1 MQSTERLELE
11 IDLIKKKRGA
21 LDSDLTYKGR
31 QYSDNMP
38 CDGDMAD
45 PDMAIL
51 MMSSIVR
58 DRDRLDVEIAEK
70 KLELYDLQ
78 AGKTADQ
85 VDGSP
90 EPETPSLKVQTN
102 GGTHAEQIVRA
113 AAALAGTS
121 GNRVFTRKAVR
132 DHLGLSNRR
141 WQSGYTAIFQGMR
154 DDQPG
159 GAPQVGAEYQGAFH
173 RVSSGTYQ
181 LTAKARVF
189 ANQLGA

>member
-11 IDLIKKKRGA
+11 IDLIKKKSGA
-21 LDSDLTYKGR
+21 LGSDLTCKGR

-58 DRDRLDVEIAEK
+58 DRDR
-70 KLELYDLQ
+70 LELYDLQ

-181 LTAKARVF
+181 LTAKALVF